1 MLYMTAGTLIKDA
14 RKKAGLS
21 QAELAN
27 RLNTTQSAVAR
38 LESPRSN
45 PRLDTLDRAI
55 AATGRE
61 LELSFRAAAPQ
72 VDETMTASNLRKSSA
87 ERLRYF
93 AAAYND
99 LRRLAPTVRE
109 SGGS

>member
-1 MLYMTAGTLIKDA
+1 MSPAASLIRDA
-14 RKKAGLS
+14 RKDAGLS
-21 QAELAN
+21 QAELAR
-27 RLNTTQSAVAR
+27 RLETTQSAVAR
-38 LESPRSN
+38 LESPSSN

-61 LELSFRAAAPQ
+61 LTLSVIAHAPQ
-72 VDETMTASNLRKSSA
+72 VDETMTAINLRMSPA
-87 ERLRYF
+87 ERLRHF

-109 SGGS
+109 RGGS

>member
-1 MLYMTAGTLIKDA
+1 MIKDA
-14 RKKAGLS
+14 RENAGLT
-21 QAELAN
+21 QAELAR
-27 RLNTTQSAVAR
+27 RLDTTQSAVAR

-45 PRLDTLDRAI
+45 PRIGTLERAI

-61 LELSFRAAAPQ
+61 LEPLSFRATAPQ

-93 AAAYND
+93 AAAYNN

-109 SGGS
+109 RGGS

>member
-1 MLYMTAGTLIKDA
+1 MTPGALIRDA

-21 QAELAN
+21 QVELAR
-27 RLNTTQSAVAR
+27 RLETTQSAIAR
-38 LESPRSN
+38 LESPSSN

-55 AATGRE
+55 AATGQE
-61 LELSFRAAAPQ
+61 LALSLRARAPQ
-72 VDETMTASNLRKSSA
+72 VDETMIASNLHKTPA

-93 AAAYND
+93 TAAYKD

-109 SGGS
+109 RGGS

>member
-1 MLYMTAGTLIKDA
+1 MTPGALIRDA

-21 QAELAN
+21 QAELAR
-27 RLNTTQSAVAR
+27 RLETTQSAIAR
-38 LESPRSN
+38 LESPSSN

-55 AATGRE
+55 AATGQE
-61 LELSFRAAAPQ
+61 LALSLRARAPQ
-72 VDETMTASNLRKSSA
+72 VDETMIASNLRKTPA

-93 AAAYND
+93 TAAYND

-109 SGGS
+109 RGGS

>member
-1 MLYMTAGTLIKDA
+1 MTPGTLIKDA
-14 RKKAGLS
+14 RENAGLT
-21 QAELAN
+21 QAELAR
-27 RLNTTQSAVAR
+27 RLDTTQSAVAR

-45 PRLDTLDRAI
+45 PRIGTLERAI

-61 LELSFRAAAPQ
+61 LELSFRATAPQ
-72 VDETMTASNLRKSSA
+72 VDETMTASNLRKSSV

-93 AAAYND
+93 AAAYNN

-109 SGGS
+109 RGGS

>member
-1 MLYMTAGTLIKDA
+1 MTPGALIRGA

-21 QAELAN
+21 QAELAR
-27 RLNTTQSAVAR
+27 RLETTQSAIAR
-38 LESPRSN
+38 LESPSSN

-55 AATGRE
+55 AATGQE
-61 LELSFRAAAPQ
+61 LALSLRARAPQ
-72 VDETMTASNLRKSSA
+72 VDETMIASNLRKTPA

-93 AAAYND
+93 TAAYND

-109 SGGS
+109 RGGS

>member
-1 MLYMTAGTLIKDA
+1 MAVVASMLIKDA

-21 QAELAN
+21 QAELAD
-27 RLNTTQSAVAR
+27 RLDTTQSAVAR

-55 AATGRE
+55 AATGQE
-61 LELSFRAAAPQ
+61 LELSFRAPRSQ

-87 ERLRYF
+87 DRLRYF
-93 AAAYND
+93 AASYND
-99 LRRLAPTVRE
+99 LRRLAPTVRKR
-109 SGGS
+109 GGS